1 MTISNR
7 KINTDH
13 NANIDMVTLVA
24 KKNGRFDGK
33 EMYAGKV
40 IKCTKS
46 QARRYLMT
54 DKSMFEIKMD

>member
-1 MTISNR
+1 MVISNR
-7 KINTDH
+7 QIKTGHTANTD
-13 NANIDMVTLVA
+13 MVMLVA

-54 DKSMFEIKMD
+54 DKSMFDIKMD